1 MLKKSFLYLLRN
13 FPELIVS
20 LIILPYLVIKAINGG
35 NFNTYLAAAELLRHG
50 DNCYNVWLSYGNSN
64 VPTQYG
70 YSPLFATLLIPFTYL
85 ASWLPPLLFL
95 LADVVMLFR
104 IFRLIAR
111 LLKIDLLPNKLLWLG
126 LVLVFSLRFI
136 LHNFEM
142 VQLNILLLW
151 LTFEGL
157 YRIFFGNNKWIGA
170 SLLSAGINFKIL
182 PIVFIPYILYRREL
196 KASTMVAVFSI
207 FFLWL
212 PSVFFGF
219 NFNLQLHEDWLT
231 IINPLNTQYNADQ
244 NSESCRLHGLA
255 ALIAAYF
262 TNNNNTDFQWPTFP
276 LREPI
281 IEVIINISR
290 LILILITFFFL
301 QSKPF
306 LRFKSPHHFVTETA
320 YIFLI
325 TTLIFPQQNKW
336 AFVYIIPALAIIFH
350 SLLKNTNR
358 KSLWS
363 IFPLSVVFILTT
375 LTTDGI
381 IGKNW
386 NNITECMKLVTI
398 GIILII
404 PILMQKIEKEPA

>member
-1 MLKKSFLYLLRN
+1 
-13 FPELIVS
+13 
-20 LIILPYLVIKAINGG
+20 VIKAINGG

-157 YRIFFGNNKWIGA
+157 YKIFFGNNKGIGA
-170 SLLSAGINFKIL
+170 CLLSAGINFKIL

-262 TNNNNTDFQWPTFP
+262 TNNNNADFQWPTFP

-306 LRFKSPHHFVTETA
+306 LRFKSPYHFVTETA